1 MEFKGAD
8 QEEGDVIEGWMSTGG
23 MGSRMS
29 FVRFTK
35 MLPSRSHLA
44 TVTVQL
50 AEERICLSGRRGS
63 WRSKWMIC

>member
-1 MEFKGAD
+1 MESKGAD
-8 QEEGDVIEGWMSTGG
+8 QEEGDAIEGWMSTGG

-50 AEERICLSGRRGS
+50 AEERIYV
-63 WRSKWMIC
+63 